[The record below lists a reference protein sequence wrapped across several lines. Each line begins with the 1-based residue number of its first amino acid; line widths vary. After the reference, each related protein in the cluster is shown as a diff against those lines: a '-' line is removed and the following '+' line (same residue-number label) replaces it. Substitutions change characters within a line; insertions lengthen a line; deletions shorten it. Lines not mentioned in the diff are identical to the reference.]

1 MKRLA
6 LTLAVLVCANAHAQ
20 AKPTPATIAC
30 AHQAAFARHIAEA
43 QQGGLTHAEARD
55 SISSLSSADKP
66 SQMLASMLYT
76 VDVIYTLAQRGPL
89 DPEEIGLRYGMIC
102 VSPHTPAK

>member
-1 MKRLA
+1 
-6 LTLAVLVCANAHAQ
+6 
-20 AKPTPATIAC
+20 
-30 AHQAAFARHIAEA
+30 
-43 QQGGLTHAEARD
+43 
-55 SISSLSSADKP
+55 
-66 SQMLASMLYT
+66 MLASMLYT